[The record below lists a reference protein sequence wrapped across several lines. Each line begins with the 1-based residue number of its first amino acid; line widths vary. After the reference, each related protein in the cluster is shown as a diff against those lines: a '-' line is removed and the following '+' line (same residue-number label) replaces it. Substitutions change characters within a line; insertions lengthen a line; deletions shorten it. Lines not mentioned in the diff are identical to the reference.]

1 MLVNLQP
8 TADGR
13 IELTWPTI
21 PRWETRFS
29 FSQKVHSGGCIKSKT
44 PWRGHRATKSDSS
57 PWLKAQSRQARKEA
71 DFGVSRRFRKD
82 ATTCYMRAD
91 VHYVILSTND
101 SGVFP
106 IWSIQ
111 CYWSILVP
119 WHHTPLAAMTYP
131 RLKTFAPA
139 HLQTF
144 AAYQGKDSLI
154 FVELLSRFSKFPCS
168 GLSSQ
173 LIAVSSAQSHIW
185 KWLQRTKRDDGKRS
199 RLLCF
204 HASMY
209 FLLTKNN
216 KKKVAWKGPKAEL
229 KPEASSLA

>member
-13 IELTWPTI
+13 IELTWPTMA
-21 PRWETRFS
+21 RWETRFS
-29 FSQKVHSGGCIKSKT
+29 FSQKLHSGGYIKSKT

-57 PWLKAQSRQARKEA
+57 PWLKAQSRPERKQTLE
-71 DFGVSRRFRKD
+71 FRAGFAKMLQL
-82 ATTCYMRAD
+82 ATCEQK
-91 VHYVILSTND
+91 STM
-101 SGVFP
+101 SYCPGVFP

-111 CYWSILVP
+111 CYWSILAP
-119 WHHTPLAAMTYP
+119 WQHTPLAAMTYP

-139 HLQTF
+139 HRQTF

-216 KKKVAWKGPKAEL
+216 QKKMAWKGPKAEL